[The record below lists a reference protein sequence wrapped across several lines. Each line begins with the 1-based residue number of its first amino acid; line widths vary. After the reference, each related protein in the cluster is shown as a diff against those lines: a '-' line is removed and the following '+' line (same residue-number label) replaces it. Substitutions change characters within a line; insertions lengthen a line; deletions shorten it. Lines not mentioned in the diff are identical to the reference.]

1 MSEVG
6 LSPEVA
12 PSRLRLYL
20 DLIRWDRPA
29 GWLLLLWPSLA
40 GLWVAA
46 GGFPG
51 WHLVAVFTGGTILM
65 RSAGCCIN
73 DVADRDFDRHVKRTA
88 QRPVTSGLLGAR
100 EALAVGAVLALAA
113 FGLVLTTN
121 AATIAWSFAAL
132 AIAIAYPFAKRHL
145 SMPQAVLGVA
155 FSFGIPMAFAAVQ
168 GRVPGEAW
176 ALLVGNLFWVLAYD
190 TEYAMVD
197 RDDDLRIGM
206 KTSAITLGQADVPVV
221 MACYGLFLG
230 IWFGLLWGRVALAP
244 LALALVIASAQA
256 LWHFTMIRSRSR
268 EGCFRAFRL
277 NHWLGFTVFAGV
289 VAGYALR

>member
-1 MSEVG
+1 
-6 LSPEVA
+6 
-12 PSRLRLYL
+12 
-20 DLIRWDRPA
+20 
-29 GWLLLLWPSLA
+29 
-40 GLWVAA
+40 
-46 GGFPG
+46 
-51 WHLVAVFTGGTILM
+51 
-65 RSAGCCIN
+65 
-73 DVADRDFDRHVKRTA
+73 
-88 QRPVTSGLLGAR
+88 
-100 EALAVGAVLALAA
+100 
-113 FGLVLTTN
+113 
-121 AATIAWSFAAL
+121 
-132 AIAIAYPFAKRHL
+132 
-145 SMPQAVLGVA
+145 VLGVA

-277 NHWLGFTVFAGV
+277 NHWLGLTVFAGV